1 MSKITLNEL
10 KTIDLKKLK
19 RVDLAGLIY
28 DVETQY
34 LNQVKHVDRNEF
46 IKRHLN
52 GVGCAKG
59 FKKDELI
66 DILSR
71 RIEKAEAVQEKT
83 IVKEELTELKAKFT
97 VKKLFNKTNNDSSVS
112 QLVLMV
118 DKNGNELITYGA
130 YIWKATIERLEQ
142 LQEITIDKFDKNR
155 FMKYWLKLHN
165 ENMIDFSEVES
176 VQEDEELKELLNG
189 DDSFRYMM
197 IDRLLGDCRY
207 YLGYG
212 DRCTSNLWAK
222 DENKQI
228 KYIKALYNSFDN
240 NKPNF
245 ITIEDILQIEKEM
258 TDKEYIKNMLQ
269 EKLNK
274 ISIEYDKNNF
284 LINQHMINYEEYEA
298 TERRLKYQYNNI
310 EQQIKNL

>member
-1 MSKITLNEL
+1 MSKQITLNEL
-10 KTIDLKKLK
+10 KEMDLNKLK

-52 GVGCAKG
+52 GVGSAKG

-71 RIEKAEAVQEKT
+71 RIEKAL
-83 IVKEELTELKAKFT
+83 ELH
-97 VKKLFNKTNNDSSVS
+97 D
-112 QLVLMV
+112 
-118 DKNGNELITYGA
+118 
-130 YIWKATIERLEQ
+130 
-142 LQEITIDKFDKNR
+142 
-155 FMKYWLKLHN
+155 

-176 VQEDEELKELLNG
+176 VQDETLKELLSG
-189 DDSFRYMM
+189 DETFRYSML
-197 IDRLLGDCRY
+197 DRLLGDCRY

-212 DRCTSNLWAK
+212 NRCSKHLWAK
-222 DENKQI
+222 DEHKQI
-228 KYIKALYNSFDN
+228 ELIKGLYNSFDN
-240 NKPNF
+240 SNKPNF
-245 ITIEDILQIEKEM
+245 ITIEGILQFEKEM
-258 TDKEYIKNMLQ
+258 TEKEYIKSMLQ

-274 ISIEYDKNNF
+274 ISIEYNKNNF
-284 LINQHMINYEEYEA
+284 LINQHMISYEEYEA